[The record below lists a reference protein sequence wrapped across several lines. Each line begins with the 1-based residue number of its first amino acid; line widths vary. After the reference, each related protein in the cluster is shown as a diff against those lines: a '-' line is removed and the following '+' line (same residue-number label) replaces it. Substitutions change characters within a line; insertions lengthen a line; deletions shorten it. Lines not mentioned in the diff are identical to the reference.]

1 MKTHTLDF
9 AAAKICGED
18 SGMKDPRGWLLRG
31 IRAGRFQAR
40 KVGRH
45 YRMTDEQINAAIE
58 AVTTKNHTTPLIEL
72 EDRRPRG
79 LSLTA
84 TSARRI
90 KVVGR

>member
-1 MKTHTLDF
+1 VKTYSLEC
-9 AAAKICGED
+9 AAAKICGSD

-45 YRMTDEQINAAIE
+45 YRMTDEQIAAAIE
-58 AVTTKNHTTPLIEL
+58 NLTTKPSTGPAIEQA
-72 EDRRPRG
+72 RG

-84 TSARRI
+84 TSARRL
-90 KVVGR
+90 KAVPR

>member
-1 MKTHTLDF
+1 MKTYSLDH
-9 AAAKICGED
+9 AAAKICGPD

-45 YRMTDEQINAAIE
+45 YRMTDEQIAAAI
-58 AVTTKNHTTPLIEL
+58 ASLTTKTAPKPAEL
-72 EDRRPRG
+72 RPRG

-84 TSARRI
+84 TSARRL
-90 KVVGR
+90 KTVPPR

>member
-1 MKTHTLDF
+1 MKTYSLDH
-9 AAAKICGED
+9 AAAKICGPD

-45 YRMTDEQINAAIE
+45 YRMTDEQIAAAIE
-58 AVTTKNHTTPLIEL
+58 NLTTKPPTGPVI
-72 EDRRPRG
+72 DKPRG

-84 TSARRI
+84 TSARRL
-90 KVVGR
+90 KAVPR

>member
-1 MKTHTLDF
+1 MKTHSLDT
-9 AAAKICGED
+9 AATKICGPD

-45 YRMTDEQINAAIE
+45 YRMTDEQIAAAI
-58 AVTTKNHTTPLIEL
+58 ASLTTKTAPKPVAEL
-72 EDRRPRG
+72 QPRG

-84 TSARRI
+84 TSARHLKTVPPR
-90 KVVGR
+90 